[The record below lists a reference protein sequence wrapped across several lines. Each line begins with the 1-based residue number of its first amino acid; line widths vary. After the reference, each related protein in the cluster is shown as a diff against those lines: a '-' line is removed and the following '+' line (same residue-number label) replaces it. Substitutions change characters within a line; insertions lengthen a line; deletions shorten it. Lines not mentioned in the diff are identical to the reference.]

1 MTEATPRQQVSALT
15 DALRSA
21 IEVVPS
27 AEAFT
32 PPSDGL
38 SLLDIKNDLLLSYLQ
53 NCVFLILFKLRNQDS
68 SYKPEGDAQEASYD
82 EIVKTLVSLR
92 LYLEKGVRPLES
104 RLKYQ
109 VDKLLLTA
117 SEASTQPISQPNDRQ
132 AKAHKRPSSA
142 SGASAEHADDDD
154 EPEAPDLVTVSD
166 LAHRPNLSAFSRPP
180 LRSSSQTSVKRDSD
194 VYRPPRITATA
205 LPTTDRPAQALARKR
220 KNAMLD
226 TFIREELSSA
236 PVAEPS
242 IGAGNGLRGREAQRE
257 RERNEYEETRL
268 VRLPSEGGKKK
279 RGKRERER
287 MGGGFDEVLGG
298 AGEG

>member
-1 MTEATPRQQVSALT
+1 MTEVTLLSQVPALT

-21 IEVVPS
+21 IESVPS
-27 AEAFT
+27 AEALA

-53 NCVFLILFKLRNQDS
+53 NCVLFILFKLRNQDS
-68 SYKPEGDAQEASYD
+68 SNKPEVDAQEPSYD
-82 EIVKTLVSLR
+82 QIVKTLVSLR

-117 SEASTQPISQPNDRQ
+117 SEASTQPTSQLNNRQ

-154 EPEAPDLVTVSD
+154 EPEAPNPVTVSD

-180 LRSSSQTSVKRDSD
+180 
-194 VYRPPRITATA
+194 PR
-205 LPTTDRPAQALARKR
+205 
-220 KNAMLD
+220 
-226 TFIREELSSA
+226 
-236 PVAEPS
+236 
-242 IGAGNGLRGREAQRE
+242 
-257 RERNEYEETRL
+257 
-268 VRLPSEGGKKK
+268 
-279 RGKRERER
+279 
-287 MGGGFDEVLGG
+287 
-298 AGEG
+298 